1 MMGRIFGWKIKMKTC
16 VGWWCVLLLILEPYN
31 MAFLHGIMCVTSLCL
46 FDGLFA
52 ILLLTRA
59 PQMQGRK
66 IVGSKQVSEQD
77 SGE

>member
-1 MMGRIFGWKIKMKTC
+1 
-16 VGWWCVLLLILEPYN
+16 

>member
-1 MMGRIFGWKIKMKTC
+1 MACLYSIVC
-16 VGWWCVLLLILEPYN
+16 V
-31 MAFLHGIMCVTSLCL
+31 ASLCL
-46 FDGLFA
+46 FDGLSA
-52 ILLLTRA
+52 ILLPTRA